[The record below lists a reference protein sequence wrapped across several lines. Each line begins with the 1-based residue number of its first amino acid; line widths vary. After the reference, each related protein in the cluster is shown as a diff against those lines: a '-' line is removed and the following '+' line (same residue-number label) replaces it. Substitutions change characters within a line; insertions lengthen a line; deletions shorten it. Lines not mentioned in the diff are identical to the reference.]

1 MATFAETLEK
11 VVIETVE
18 NGDMT
23 KDLAILVSK
32 DQKYLST
39 EGFLEKV
46 NTNLEKKLSEI
57 NL

>member
-1 MATFAETLEK
+1 
-11 VVIETVE
+11 
-18 NGDMT
+18 MT
-23 KDLAILVSK
+23 KDLAILVSE

-46 NTNLEKKLSEI
+46 NTNLNKKLSEI